1 MRIDQHIASLLFE
14 HNCVIVPEFG
24 GFVAGYSPA
33 KVHVTQLLITP
44 PGKTISFN
52 KNLRQSD
59 GLLANRIS
67 VVEGCT
73 FAEAE
78 TLLNRQVQSIAADL
92 KNKQQ
97 VVFENIGLFFLD
109 QEGNLQFEPDFSVNF
124 LPESF
129 GLSPVHVLPIRNA
142 MPFSEDK
149 PVEGKE
155 TPLFKDKMPRGNE
168 PSGKATVGKKWPAR
182 LTSVVVIGAAL
193 VIVWMPLMNDVIKNY
208 SYSSLNPF
216 ENRKIVT
223 VGTGAGV
230 GTGVGAG
237 TGTCAGTGAGAGT
250 GVGAG
255 SSVGTGAGVGIGAG
269 VGEGT
274 GVSAGT
280 GVGVGAG
287 SSVGAG
293 VGAVTAGLTKVA
305 KVDSTKVET
314 PVAAA
319 KKAAET
325 SSPAIGR
332 YHLIAGCFKMEE
344 NANKCI
350 ADLKSK
356 NIEGKIIGKNRFGL
370 FMVGI
375 GDFANQEQAHQEL
388 AKVKTASFDA
398 WVFEK

>member
-67 VVEGCT
+67 MVEGCT

-149 PVEGKE
+149 PVEGKD

-168 PSGKATVGKKWPAR
+168 TVGKETVGKKWPAR

-223 VGTGAGV
+223 VGTGAG
-230 GTGVGAG
+230 A
-237 TGTCAGTGAGAGT
+237 
-250 GVGAG
+250 
-255 SSVGTGAGVGIGAG
+255 
-269 VGEGT
+269 GT

-287 SSVGAG
+287 SSVGVGAGTGMGTGSSVGAGAGAGAGAGTGAGTGAGAGAG
-293 VGAVTAGLTKVA
+293 VGANKGGAAGAVTAGLTKVA
-305 KVDSTKVET
+305 KVDSTKVKT

-319 KKAAET
+319 KKAVET
-325 SSPAIGR
+325 LSPAIGR

>member
-97 VVFENIGLFFLD
+97 VIFENIGLFFLD

-142 MPFSEDK
+142 MPFSEEK

-230 GTGVGAG
+230 GTGVG
-237 TGTCAGTGAGAGT
+237 AGTGAGAGT

>member
-237 TGTCAGTGAGAGT
+237 TGAGAGT

>member
-223 VGTGAGV
+223 IGTGAGV
-230 GTGVGAG
+230 GTGVG
-237 TGTCAGTGAGAGT
+237 AGTGAGAGT